1 MREKTAGGR
10 FVFVVLRM
18 MVGVLL
24 LVATLTGCEGD
35 EPESVEVRATDAPT
49 VEPVLEPTLGPTV
62 VPRLT
67 KTPTPEPLPT
77 VESVPTAVAVPTV
90 MPTATEVPTPTA
102 TPTMTPEE
110 IAVVRLSEIVLW
122 VGEPPDR
129 VHAEVRSL
137 LVELWWFDAEI
148 AEELAG
154 LDWVVDGVSRE
165 ESETIGLLAGLAY
178 EDLVLASTILGFPK
192 VSSGEDADSLG
203 AVHVIE
209 RLWGT
214 DADLTREVLGLGWV
228 VDGLDGEEL
237 GMLSAVTDVAERGTG
252 LGGLIFELPWLT
264 DDVLRGELE
273 IYLSIVEVAARDR
286 EVARVLWELS
296 WVEEGVDL
304 ESSEAMAF
312 AALMAAFEIETE
324 LLWDL
329 LHFGWIDD
337 GINQF
342 EGEAVEEVVATIVVL
357 GSENAKSRS
366 GYLEFAWA
374 SSMGSRKDLLR
385 FEQINRL
392 IALDQIVGMQAARLP
407 WVGGALY
414 DAESR
419 LLAKVE
425 EIVVARPWFAGL
437 VLDMPWVVDGV
448 EVGEVATVTRLLAV
462 WEANPGAAEEIAVW
476 PWLSD
481 GLDGDELRTVEEI
494 GEFYGELIVG
504 SPVVADEFIGI
515 VGVISVEP
523 PLEVSTVA
531 NALGRIAR
539 LDGEMG
545 LAVMRF
551 EWLTDGVSEGE
562 LGLLG
567 FLVELA
573 ETVALAQ
580 SDPTLPWQFTQLPW
594 VVEGSTD
601 IEPDVMLMLL
611 PLAEVD
617 FGLADRVAAW
627 TWERNGM
634 KNVDPGPGSHVG
646 KLLGEVARLDVELAY
661 QIVEMPWLTD
671 GVGLDDEIALEVL
684 SYSAIELVPIDR
696 GLAESVLSHVRGF
709 TFPVKSDGVGLTSWL
724 HIVSA
729 DPGTWEIV
737 RELDWLTDGIT
748 EAEDIALSEISWAAE
763 ELPELGGF
771 VLGLPWVADGIS
783 DQEVS
788 AITALLGLG
797 EVDVVLAE
805 KVSVFPWVTDGID
818 KENSEGRAF
827 EELARISRVDV
838 GHARTVAAFDW
849 VIDGIVEIEV
859 PILGILA
866 GSLEVLVAEE
876 ERFAERY
883 VAFASK
889 FDMGSVVLT
898 EGLFDLSDLITSD
911 VSLAEIVFD
920 TQYFDDGEF
929 FDYEVSGLR
938 EVIRYVIQDPDFGLM
953 VSGLDWVADGV
964 DFWERD
970 ALFHVSR
977 FFEIDPG
984 LASSAIEI
992 DWIVTASNEDPG
1004 GQLKSITQLL
1014 DIAVADAEFAS
1025 VMMDWDWLRDDLKY
1039 AEPNL
1044 LGMMYESVDSDLRI
1058 AKQLPLVVADRFET
1072 VGEDTV
1078 YIVNR
1083 VLVMASNDAELTYS
1097 LLEQAKNW
1105 SPKITRF
1112 ATESLHQMMV
1122 YRPDDLERL
1131 TRQRWWTDGINEDEA
1146 VFIGALGPGVRPEGR
1161 DGTEDTFFEDML
1173 RSHHVQKRRVDF
1185 RLAGEVNVW
1194 VVKHRPFARGENL
1207 AVDIGAFAKDVEA
1220 FFDQPFPAEDLIVV
1234 IAEGNIAEGNNSGN
1248 FGDHVFFNASWPG
1261 SNIPSDLAKQIL
1273 AEYYLRD
1280 TIGALWLADSV
1291 AEFLRRYPDE
1301 RTFGRS
1307 DRLDRQDR
1315 IDHARS
1321 TCFIRY
1327 GIEDIQGAIDFDE
1340 TAETNV
1346 DQCAET
1352 MGVLF
1357 LYNLFELMGWDAAG
1371 RALGEIYE
1379 KSTSIVDEQY
1389 SLHSVSEESSYEIFM
1404 SNAPKGSAEEVREL
1418 YERLHGGRFLY
1429 PAEAVVEF
1437 DDLPEEVRGQLLL
1450 STKWRDLPDYD
1461 VFSEKYLL
1469 ALGALS
1475 EIWAL
1480 DEELAYS
1487 VAQSVWFQEG
1497 VNHLKKE
1504 ALKSLREIAVA
1515 DLRLAGYL
1523 VDIPA
1528 LDYRSAIGVYRTFDA
1543 VQRLTEVDMRL
1554 AWEVAE
1560 SQWVTEYRG
1569 IVETLFLQAL
1579 ADFGA
1584 ADVDSARAVMR
1595 TRWITDGLEWR
1606 EQQVIWNLRYA
1617 VRKEPRLLENLVN
1630 YDWMMIGARSTG
1642 QPDTNGLALFDI
1654 AKVAE
1659 IDGDLAVELSKAQ
1672 WIQDDIDQ
1680 EEHRAIR
1687 ELRELALLD
1696 LRRAKEV
1703 VRSGWFQRRMTR
1715 DEIRRLFD
1723 ILDELERR

>member
-1 MREKTAGGR
+1 MRAKNLGELLGM
-10 FVFVVLRM
+10 VVGLS
-18 MVGVLL
+18 LL
-24 LVATLTGCEGD
+24 LTALAGCESS
-35 EPESVEVRATDAPT
+35 EPELVEVGATVEPT
-49 VEPVLEPTLGPTV
+49 VEPTAAPRPV
-62 VPRLT
+62 VPTR
-67 KTPTPEPLPT
+67 TPTPELMPT
-77 VESVPTAVAVPTV
+77 VELV
-90 MPTATEVPTPTA
+90 PTATEVPVPTSTPTAVPTPTA
-102 TPTMTPEE
+102 TATFTPEE
-110 IAVVRLSEIVLW
+110 MAVERLVEFVPW
-122 VGEPPDR
+122 AVEPPDR
-129 VHAEVRSL
+129 IHAGILSL
-137 LVELWWFDAEI
+137 LVELWSFDVEFAED
-148 AEELAG
+148 LAG

-165 ESETIGLLAGLAY
+165 ESETIGVLVGLAY
-178 EDLVLASTILGFPK
+178 EDLGLASTILGLPG
-192 VSSGEDADSLG
+192 VSSSADVDSLG
-203 AVHVIE
+203 VVNMIA

-228 VDGLDGEEL
+228 VDGLDGVEL

-252 LGGLIFELPWLT
+252 LGGLIFEIPWLT
-264 DDVLRGELE
+264 DDVRDEELE
-273 IYLSIVEVAARDR
+273 TYLSIVEVAARDM
-286 EVARVLWELS
+286 ETARVMRELS
-296 WVEEGVDL
+296 WVANGVDP
-304 ESSEAMAF
+304 ESSESVAF
-312 AALMAAFEIETE
+312 AALMSAFELDTE

-337 GINQF
+337 GINEF
-342 EGEAVEEVVATIVVL
+342 EGEAVEAVVATIVLL
-357 GSENAKSRS
+357 GSENSQIRS
-366 GYLEFAWA
+366 EYLEFARA
-374 SSMGSRKDLLR
+374 SRMGSREDLLG

-392 IALDQIVGMQAARLP
+392 IALDVFVGLQATRLP

-414 DAESR
+414 EAESR
-419 LLAKVE
+419 LLAMVE
-425 EIVVARPWFAGL
+425 EVVVARTLFAEL
-437 VLDMPWVVDGV
+437 VLNLPWVVDNV
-448 EVGEVATVTRLLAV
+448 EIDEVATVERLLAV
-462 WEANPGAAEEIAVW
+462 WEAGPDSAEESVTW
-476 PWLSD
+476 PWLRD
-481 GLDGDELRTVEEI
+481 GLDANELRAVEEI
-494 GEFYGELIVG
+494 GEFYRELIVG
-504 SPVVADEFIGI
+504 SPVVADEFIGF
-515 VGVISVEP
+515 GGAISVEA
-523 PLEVSTVA
+523 PLEVATVS

-562 LGLLG
+562 LGLVV
-567 FLVELA
+567 FMAELA
-573 ETVALAQ
+573 ETVTLAAG
-580 SDPTLPWQFTQLPW
+580 DAELPRRFARLPW
-594 VVEGSTD
+594 VVAGSSD
-601 IEPDVMLMLL
+601 IEPEVMFRLL
-611 PLAEVD
+611 ALAEED
-617 FGLADRVAAW
+617 IGLADRVAAW

-634 KNVDPGPGSHVG
+634 KNFDPGPGSHVG
-646 KLLGEVARLDVELAY
+646 ELLGEVARLDVELAY

-724 HIVSA
+724 RIVSA

-737 RELDWLTDGIT
+737 RDLDWLKDGIT
-748 EAEDIALSEISWAAE
+748 EAEDIGLFEIAE
-763 ELPELGGF
+763 RVGELPVLGGF
-771 VLGLPWVADGIS
+771 ALGLPWVSNGITG
-783 DQEVS
+783 QEVS
-788 AITALLGLG
+788 AIVALLDLG
-797 EVDVVLAE
+797 EADLVLADR
-805 KVSVFPWVTDGID
+805 VSSFPWVSDGIKD
-818 KENSEGRAF
+818 ENLEKEGFKAF
-827 EELARISRVDV
+827 GRISSV
-838 GHARTVAAFDW
+838 GVGYARAVAAFDW
-849 VIDGIVEIEV
+849 VGDELVEVEA
-859 PILGILA
+859 A
-866 GSLEVLVAEE
+866 GLEGVADSLEFLAASGDGN
-876 ERFAERY
+876 AERY
-883 VAFASK
+883 LALASNFDFMSADFVNAF
-889 FDMGSVVLT
+889 FELGQ
-898 EGLFDLSDLITSD
+898 LIASD
-911 VSLAEIVFD
+911 VASAENVLNTRF
-920 TQYFDDGEF
+920 FDDDEF
-929 FDYEVSGLR
+929 VDAEYLGLVEV
-938 EVIRYVIQDPDFGLM
+938 VRYTSSDPAFGLM
-953 VSGLDWVADGV
+953 VSGLDWVLDGV
-964 DFWERD
+964 DFWEQD
-970 ALFHVSR
+970 ALFHISR
-977 FFEIDPG
+977 FFDIDPG
-984 LASSAIEI
+984 LASKAVEI
-992 DWIVTASNEDPG
+992 GWIVSVNDEDPG
-1004 GQLKSITQLL
+1004 GQLKSLTQLL
-1014 DIAVADAEFAS
+1014 EIAIIDPEFAGQ
-1025 VMMDWDWLRDDLKY
+1025 MMDWDWIRDDLLY
-1039 AEPNL
+1039 SEPNL
-1044 LGMMYESVDSDLRI
+1044 LGIVYEIVSLDPRI
-1058 AKQLPLVVADRFET
+1058 AKLLPSVVADGFER
-1072 VGEDTV
+1072 VDEDTV
-1078 YIVNR
+1078 YIVNQ
-1083 VLVMASNDAELTYS
+1083 VSIMTLNDAELTHS

-1105 SPKITRF
+1105 SPTITRF
-1112 ATESLHQMMV
+1112 VTQSVHHMMV
-1122 YRPDDLERL
+1122 YRSVDLERL
-1131 TRQRWWTDGINEDEA
+1131 TRQRWYVDGISEDEA
-1146 VFIGALGPGVRPEGR
+1146 VFIGALGPGVRSGGR

-1185 RLAGEVNVW
+1185 RLAGDATVW
-1194 VVKHRPFARGENL
+1194 VVKHRPFERGENL
-1207 AVDIGAFAKDVEA
+1207 AVDIGTFAKEVET
-1220 FFDQPFPAEDLIVV
+1220 FFDQPFPAQDLIVV
-1234 IAEGNIAEGNNSGN
+1234 IAEGNSSGKSAN

-1261 SNIPSDLAKQIL
+1261 SNIPSDLAKQKL

-1315 IDHARS
+1315 IDHALS

-1327 GIEDIQGAIDFDE
+1327 GIEDIQGAIDFEE
-1340 TAETNV
+1340 TGRSV
-1346 DQCAET
+1346 SYCAET

-1371 RALGEIYE
+1371 RALGEIHE

-1389 SLHSVSEESSYEIFM
+1389 SLHSVSDESSYEIFM

-1450 STKWRDLPDYD
+1450 STKWRDVPDYD

-1480 DEELAYS
+1480 DKELAYS

-1497 VNHLKKE
+1497 VNHLMKE
-1504 ALKSLREIAVA
+1504 ALKSLAEIAVA

-1528 LDYRSAIGVYRTFDA
+1528 LDYRRAIGVYRTFDA
-1543 VQRLTEVDMRL
+1543 VQRLTEADMRL

-1560 SQWVTEYRG
+1560 SQWVTEYRDD
-1569 IVETLFLQAL
+1569 VNTLFLQAL

-1630 YDWMMIGARSTG
+1630 YDRLMIGARSTG
-1642 QPDTNGLALFDI
+1642 QPDTNRLALFDI

-1672 WIQDDIDQ
+1672 WIQDDLDQ

-1723 ILDELERR
+1723 ILDELETR

>member
-10 FVFVVLRM
+10 FIFVVLGM

-228 VDGLDGEEL
+228 IDGLDGEEL
-237 GMLSAVTDVAERGTG
+237 RMLSAVTDVAERGTG

-264 DDVLRGELE
+264 DDVLGGELE

-296 WVEEGVDL
+296 WVEDGVDL

-312 AALMAAFEIETE
+312 AALMAAFEIEKE

-337 GINQF
+337 GINEF
-342 EGEAVEEVVATIVVL
+342 EGEAVEEVVATMVVL

-374 SSMGSRKDLLR
+374 SSMGSREDLLG

-407 WVGGALY
+407 WVGGRLY

-419 LLAKVE
+419 LFTKVE
-425 EIVVARPWFAGL
+425 EIVVARPLFAGL
-437 VLDMPWVVDGV
+437 VLDLPWVVDGV
-448 EVGEVATVTRLLAV
+448 EVGEVATVTRLFAV
-462 WEANPGAAEEIAVW
+462 WEANPGAAEEIAMW
-476 PWLSD
+476 TWLGD
-481 GLDGDELRTVEEI
+481 GLDGNEMSTVEEI
-494 GEFYGELIVG
+494 GEFYGELLVG

-562 LGLLG
+562 FGLLG
-567 FLVELA
+567 FVAELA

-580 SDPTLPWQFTQLPW
+580 SDPKLPGRFAQLPW

-601 IEPDVMLMLL
+601 IDPEVMLALL

-617 FGLADRVAAW
+617 IGLADRVAAW

-634 KNVDPGPGSHVG
+634 KNFDPGPGSHVG
-646 KLLGEVARLDVELAY
+646 ELLGEVARLDVELAY

-696 GLAESVLSHVRGF
+696 ELAESVLSHVRGF

-724 HIVSA
+724 RIVSA

-763 ELPELGGF
+763 ELPVLGGF
-771 VLGLPWVADGIS
+771 ALGLPWVSDGIT
-783 DQEVS
+783 DQEVA
-788 AITALLGLG
+788 AIVALLDLG
-797 EVDVVLAE
+797 EADLVLADR
-805 KVSVFPWVTDGID
+805 VSSHTWVTDGID
-818 KENSEGRAF
+818 TESLEPEAF
-827 EELARISRVDV
+827 GAFKRISSVDIGLARDV
-838 GHARTVAAFDW
+838 VEFDW
-849 VIDGIVEIEV
+849 VGDGIVDAEV
-859 PILGILA
+859 VALLDVA
-866 GSLEVLVAEE
+866 DSLEVLVLAGD
-876 ERFAERY
+876 RNAERY
-883 VAFASK
+883 LTLASN
-889 FDMGSVVLT
+889 
-898 EGLFDLSDLITSD
+898 FDLASGILMDAFFELGELISSD
-911 VSLAEIVFD
+911 VASAEIVLN
-920 TQYFDDGEF
+920 TQFFDDGEF
-929 FDYEVSGLR
+929 VDDEFSGLL
-938 EVIRYVIQDPDFGLM
+938 EVIRYTSSDPDIGLM
-953 VSGLDWVADGV
+953 ISELDWVLDGV

-970 ALFHVSR
+970 ALLHVSR
-977 FFEIDPG
+977 FFEIDPELG
-984 LASSAIEI
+984 SKAVEI
-992 DWIVTASNEDPG
+992 GWIVSADDADPG
-1004 GQLKSITQLL
+1004 GQLKSMTQLL
-1014 DIAVADAEFAS
+1014 EIAILDAEFAGE
-1025 VMMDWDWLRDDLKY
+1025 MMDWDWIRDGPSY
-1039 AEPNL
+1039 VEPNL
-1044 LGMMYESVDSDLRI
+1044 LGIVYEIMSLDPRI
-1058 AKQLPLVVADRFET
+1058 AKLLPLVVADGFE
-1072 VGEDTV
+1072 
-1078 YIVNR
+1078 R
-1083 VLVMASNDAELTYS
+1083 VDDVTFDIANTAMLLTSSDPEQAYS
-1097 LLEQAKNW
+1097 LLEEAKDW
-1105 SPKITRF
+1105 TPTITRF
-1112 ATESLHQMMV
+1112 ALEAVLLMNSI
-1122 YRPDDLERL
+1122 RPDDLERL
-1131 TRQRWWTDGINEDEA
+1131 TRQSWYRDGVDIDEA
-1146 VFIGALGPGVRPEGR
+1146 VVIGALASGVRSGNLR
-1161 DGTEDTFFEDML
+1161 GIEDTFIEDLL
-1173 RSHHVQKRRVDF
+1173 RSHHVQKRRVNLP
-1185 RLAGEVNVW
+1185 LAGDVTVW
-1194 VVKHRPFARGENL
+1194 VVKHRPSEQGENL
-1207 AVDIGAFAKDVEA
+1207 AADMGASAKEVEA
-1220 FFDQPFPAEDLIVV
+1220 FFDQPFPAKDLIVV
-1234 IAEGNIAEGNNSGN
+1234 VAEGNSTEYFAN
-1248 FGDHVFFNASWPG
+1248 FRDHVLFSTSWPG
-1261 SNIPSDLAKQIL
+1261 TNIPSESTKGGLVG
-1273 AEYYLRD
+1273 YYLRD
-1280 TIGALWLADSV
+1280 RIGELWLANSAAD
-1291 AEFLRRYPDE
+1291 FLGRYPDE
-1301 RTFGRS
+1301 RAFVRRESYHRRDLTDFA
-1307 DRLDRQDR
+1307 RQR
-1315 IDHARS
+1315 
-1321 TCFIRY
+1321 CFNRY
-1327 GIEDIQGAIDFDE
+1327 GIDDLQGAIDFHE
-1340 TAETNV
+1340 TGRSVNY
-1346 DQCAET
+1346 CAEAL
-1352 MGVLF
+1352 GSVL
-1357 LYNLFELMGWDAAG
+1357 LYDLFELVGWDAMG
-1371 RALGEIYE
+1371 RALGDIYE
-1379 KSTSIVDEQY
+1379 KSTSIVDEKNT
-1389 SLHSVSEESSYEIFM
+1389 LFSVSEESLYESFL
-1404 SNAPKGSAEEVREL
+1404 SNASRGSEEDVRDL

-1437 DDLPEEVRGQLLL
+1437 DALPEEVREPLLWG
-1450 STKWRDLPDYD
+1450 TKWRDRPDYD
-1461 VFSEKYLL
+1461 VSSEKYLL
-1469 ALGALS
+1469 ALSALS
-1475 EIWAL
+1475 EIWAI
-1480 DEELAYS
+1480 DEELAYD
-1487 VAQSVWFQEG
+1487 VARLGWVQES
-1497 VNHLKKE
+1497 VNHVMTE
-1504 ALKSLREIAVA
+1504 ALKRIGEVATA
-1515 DLRLAGYL
+1515 DLSLARHL
-1523 VDIPA
+1523 VDSPSMDNSRA
-1528 LDYRSAIGVYRTFDA
+1528 VGVRYAVDAIR
-1543 VQRLTEVDMRL
+1543 RLTETDMRL
-1554 AWEVAE
+1554 AWEVAR
-1560 SQWVTEYRG
+1560 SQWITG
-1569 IVETLFLQAL
+1569 NWDDTNTLFLQAL

-1584 ADVDSARAVMR
+1584 ADADSARAVMR
-1595 TRWITDGLEWR
+1595 THWITDGLTTAQES
-1606 EQQVIWNLRYA
+1606 EVIWELRYN
-1617 VRKEPRLLENLVN
+1617 VRNEPRLLEHLVK
-1630 YDWMMIGARSTG
+1630 YDWLAIGARSRG
-1642 QPDTNGLALFDI
+1642 EPDTNAIALQFI
-1654 AKVAE
+1654 AKTAE
-1659 IDGDLAVELSKAQ
+1659 IDGDLAVELSKVA
-1672 WIQDDIDQ
+1672 WVQDNIDQ
-1680 EEHRAIR
+1680 NENVGIQR
-1687 ELRELALLD
+1687 LRFIALLD
-1696 LRRAKEV
+1696 VRRAKEV
-1703 VRSGWFQRRMTR
+1703 VRTSWFQGRMTL
-1715 DEIRRLFD
+1715 DERGQLNE
-1723 ILDELERR
+1723 ILNELERR